1 MTLPSAWTRVEDMT
15 MTRIP
20 WRARATRFA
29 ETVTTPLLPADY
41 LDLFAP
47 LRSGAALR
55 GRVEEVH
62 PETADA
68 ATLVTRPGADWTGH
82 TRCQFVRIGIPAGGV
97 RLWRAYPPA
106 RGKRPDARSS

>member
-1 MTLPSAWTRVEDMT
+1 MTT
-15 MTRIP
+15 TRIP
-20 WRARATRFA
+20 WRNRATRFA

-55 GRVEEVH
+55 GRIEEVH

-68 ATLVTRPGADWTGH
+68 ATIVIRPGADWAART
-82 TRCQFVRIGIPAGGV
+82 IG
-97 RLWRAYPPA
+97 
-106 RGKRPDARSS
+106 SSRTSGWDSVTILFAVNNSQD